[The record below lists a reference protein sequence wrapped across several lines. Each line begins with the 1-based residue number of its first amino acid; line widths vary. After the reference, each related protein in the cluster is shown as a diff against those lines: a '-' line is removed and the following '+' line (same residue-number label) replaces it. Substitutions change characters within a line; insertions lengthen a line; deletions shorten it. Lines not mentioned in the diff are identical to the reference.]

1 MSQAQLAQPLAA
13 GPPRASSRLG
23 RLAARIGWLAAAV
36 VLSLG
41 SAGIIGGMSQSPS
54 TGSRP
59 ELTWAADQAVDP
71 GLSAASSALTLLS
84 GEVNQLGAL
93 GRDAIADLVNN
104 DTTHLAS
111 TIASGTALTSQIG
124 RDTAAIRQRL
134 ASLPTI
140 GTADETMIG
149 ADLRQRFDAI
159 SVALSTTA
167 GLQSSWL
174 TLTSGSA
181 GATALT
187 GLLADH
193 DTSRGPR
200 GQAGQ
205 HGPSTPRPSPRWP
218 RPRRRWPTRPS
229 AGTPWKPPSTPRS
242 WTQWIDRNQAFD
254 TACDHPLQAPR
265 RVTSQGHPGD
275 PGGLCRPD
283 RRSPEPAARH
293 QGPGSDPERSR
304 PGWLEPGRHRHRG
317 RQGRPGQGG
326 GPDRGES
333 PPPGP

>member
-1 MSQAQLAQPLAA
+1 VSQAQLAQPLAT
-13 GPPRASSRLG
+13 GSPRASSRLG
-23 RLAARIGWLAAAV
+23 RIAARIGWLAVAV

-41 SAGIIGGMSQSPS
+41 SAGIISGMSQSPS

-111 TIASGTALTSQIG
+111 TIASGTTLTSQIG

-134 ASLPTI
+134 VSLPTI

-167 GLQSSWL
+167 GLQPSWL

-193 DTSRGPR
+193 DTSAALAVKLGST
-200 GQAGQ
+200 GQYTKALAAMAKAEA
-205 HGPSTPRPSPRWP
+205 SLADAAK
-218 RPRRRWPTRPS
+218 RRDALAT
-229 AGTPWKPPSTPRS
+229 TVDTTIL
-242 WTQWIDRNQAFD
+242 TQWIDRNQAFD
-254 TACDHPLQAPR
+254 TAATTLYKLLAASPR
-265 RVTSQGHPGD
+265 KVTPAIRTAFADLTAARQNLPPDTKGLEVILSD
-275 PGGLCRPD
+275 LARGGLNQAVIAIED
-283 RRSPEPAARH
+283 AKGDLARAVALIA
-293 QGPGSDPERSR
+293 G
-304 PGWLEPGRHRHRG
+304 L
-317 RQGRPGQGG
+317 
-326 GPDRGES
+326 S